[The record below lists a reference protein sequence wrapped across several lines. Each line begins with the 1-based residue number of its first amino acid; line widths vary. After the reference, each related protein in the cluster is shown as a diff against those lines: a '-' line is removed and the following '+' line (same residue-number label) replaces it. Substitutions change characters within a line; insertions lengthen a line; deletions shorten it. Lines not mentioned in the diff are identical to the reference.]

1 MQFQNLFHKGPQTDM
16 MPRKFWKTGMNR
28 SKKKRKK
35 SIHLAS
41 YLSSFLSLTFVSKV
55 RLLCQ

>member
-41 YLSSFLSLTFVSKV
+41 YLSSFFVAD
-55 RLLCQ
+55 LC